1 MQTTPE
7 IKMLDWTRTLAGS
20 GAECLHE
27 HLMSG
32 GLAASCAI
40 LVPGRRVR
48 RRVQNEL
55 LDLSIR
61 SGAAEALESP
71 RFLTAS
77 GLIEAFLESN
87 STLRPVDDSI
97 SIVFWAEAFRT
108 LGRDAGLLLGRGGAD
123 DSLALSRVGTLRQ
136 VCEELDAIGRTP
148 EDVLEAGID
157 VGSDE
162 RWRALETLRQY
173 AHELLHASGLVEGTF
188 HRFQMIQIGTLRPDA
203 PEHLFVLGV
212 TDPGPLT
219 LALLQRFSDRVR
231 ILTQGPEDAGDQFDG
246 FGRPLPQTWL
256 SRPSVVPGDAMSLV
270 DRPIDAGEV
279 LLEELALACQSGPLQ
294 TDDFVVGLCDER
306 QAGVLERCG
315 RRAGVPLRA
324 AAGSSL
330 SQGEVARVIDGLST
344 YLKSP
349 DIDLFSELIRLP
361 SLERALCDEHT
372 HDPVRRLDSWRETRV
387 GGTLDDLRTLP
398 VDGDGGGDELL
409 RTVLIRLDRLLSSLK
424 DASDVQGCSLAAGV
438 LLRTI
443 FQSQRREG
451 RHAMHGMVSRSLD
464 AIESLI
470 ATLNACDG
478 LPFLSPSALFDL
490 FSKTLNG
497 LRCPASA
504 IDPER
509 GAIEMLGWLDVRN
522 EPASNIIL
530 VGFNDSGELG
540 PAPSDGWLTQT
551 LRGSLG
557 LPTEETRRARDA
569 HAMHALVARTAN
581 LHVIVTTHD
590 HRGDPVVPSRLF
602 LGSGGEESARRV
614 LSTMSAPARSFPAHL
629 LIGSSSPADTP
640 GFGTPDMP
648 EHPVIDRLR
657 VTDFASWIRSPRRFW
672 LERLTRLKT
681 IESNHLELD
690 ARAFGTLAHDVLER
704 FGRSPLKNSTDEVR
718 ILTLLES
725 DLDELVAAR
734 FGAPSA
740 PAIEIQRRMLR
751 DRLRRFASVQAR
763 DAASG
768 WNSHCVE
775 EPLESLLEI
784 PGQDPVTLVGRVDRI
799 DRHLDGR
806 WRVLDYKTSE
816 KAVTASSK
824 YSKGVWND
832 LQLPLYDHLM
842 RHSMAE
848 ADDVIELGYVSL
860 PRDLRDVAF
869 SVATKWDEDII
880 ESGLELART
889 IVREMRSSDFS
900 RPPKGRSF
908 GREVDGI
915 DRILRSS
922 VLITGTD
929 DGDEEE
935 SES

>member
-1 MQTTPE
+1 MQATPE

-32 GLAASCAI
+32 AVAARCAI

-48 RRVQNEL
+48 RRIQNEL
-55 LDLSIR
+55 LDVFIR
-61 SGAAEALESP
+61 SGSAEALESP

-77 GLIEAFLESN
+77 GLIDAFLESKT
-87 STLRPVDDSI
+87 TLRPVDDSI

-123 DSLALSRVGTLRQ
+123 DSLALSRVATLRQ
-136 VCEELDAIGRTP
+136 VCEELDAIGRAP

-162 RWRALETLRQY
+162 RWRALGALRQR
-173 AHELLHASGLVEGTF
+173 AHELLLGSGLVEGTF
-188 HRFQMIQIGTLRPDA
+188 HRFQMIQSGTLRPDA

-219 LALLQRFSDRVR
+219 LALLERFFDRVR
-231 ILTQGPEDAGDQFDG
+231 ILTQGPEDACDQFDE
-246 FGRPLPQTWL
+246 FGRPLPQAWL

-279 LLEELALACQSGPLQ
+279 LLEQLALASESESLR
-294 TDDFVVGLCDER
+294 TDEFVVGLCDER

-324 AAGSSL
+324 AAGLSL

-344 YLKSP
+344 YFKSP

-361 SLERALCDEHT
+361 SLERALCDEHA

-409 RTVLIRLDRLLSSLK
+409 RTVLTRLDRLLSPLK
-424 DASDVQGCSLAAGV
+424 DASDVRGCSLAAGA

-443 FQSQRREG
+443 FESQRRQ
-451 RHAMHGMVSRSLD
+451 GMVSRSLD

-470 ATLNACDG
+470 ASLNACDG
-478 LPFLSPSALFDL
+478 LPFLPPSALFDL
-490 FSKTLNG
+490 FSKTLGG

-509 GAIEMLGWLDVRN
+509 GAVEMLGWLDVRN

-581 LHVIVTTHD
+581 LHVIVTRHD

-640 GFGTPDMP
+640 GFGTPAMP

-704 FGRSPLKNSTDEVR
+704 FGRSPLKNSTDEVQ

-734 FGAPSA
+734 FGAPCA

-799 DRHLDGR
+799 DRHVDGR

-842 RHSMAE
+842 RHSIAGT
-848 ADDVIELGYVSL
+848 DDVIELGYVSL

-869 SVATKWDEDII
+869 SVADKWDGEII

-889 IVREMRSSDFS
+889 IVQEMRSSDFS

-922 VLITGTD
+922 VLITGID
-929 DGDEEE
+929 EEEE